1 MALTEYELV
10 LIGNGEIV
18 LQRAGSNEPLVTIN
32 FSSPVMHYLGKKH
45 VDVAK
50 AMIDAGI
57 KAAVNLNESSNVAK
71 TVNFDPKQHSIH

>member
-32 FSSPVMHYLGKKH
+32 FSSPVMDYLGNKH

-57 KAAVNLNESSNVAK
+57 KAAVDLNESSNFAK

>member
-10 LIGNGEIV
+10 LVDDGEIV
-18 LQRAGSNEPLVTIN
+18 LQRSGSREPLVTIN
-32 FSSPVMHYLGKKH
+32 FSEPVMQYLGDKH

-50 AMIDAGI
+50 VMIDAGI
-57 KAAVNLNESSNVAK
+57 KAAVNINDGENVTK

>member
-10 LIGNGEIV
+10 LLDDGEIV
-18 LQRAGSNEPLVTIN
+18 LQRSGSSEPLVTIS
-32 FSSPVMHYLGKKH
+32 FSEPVMQYLEDKH

-50 AMIDAGI
+50 VMIDAGI
-57 KAAVNLNESSNVAK
+57 KAAVNINDGENVTK